1 MKISKGKLVI
11 FLFLALILGIF
22 AFLWNVQRSREA
34 EVQAYLVD
42 VKGYSK
48 ADILAI
54 DTHFGKAP
62 LVNTEV
68 IFKDEPNARYF
79 YKKENG
85 AIFQYNSAPVN
96 GVNPDYSYKH
106 LEPVQP

>member
-11 FLFLALILGIF
+11 FLLFALIIGIF
-22 AFLWNVQRSREA
+22 AFLWNIQRSREA

>member
-11 FLFLALILGIF
+11 FLLFALIIGIF
-22 AFLWNVQRSREA
+22 AFLWNIQRSREA

-79 YKKENG
+79 YKKRMVLYFNII
-85 AIFQYNSAPVN
+85 AHP
-96 GVNPDYSYKH
+96 
-106 LEPVQP
+106 